1 MAEKK
6 DSKDSIINKEES
18 LNFPKIDPTQLL
30 KKIPNRFLLS
40 VAIAKRARQISEG
53 EKPLVE
59 VLRDKP
65 FNPIDIAMKEFD
77 QGLIE
82 ITEKDEVD
90 DELELIEKLDKNLE
104 ERIEKQKKKEE
115 EKKKPKE
122 KAKKKSKSLLT

>member
-1 MAEKK
+1 MSNTNNNNRDRE
-6 DSKDSIINKEES
+6 DD
-18 LNFPKIDPTQLL
+18 LNFPKVDSTQLL

-65 FNPIDIAMKEFD
+65 MNPINIAMKEFNE
-77 QGLIE
+77 GLIT
-82 ITEKDEVD
+82 ITEKNEVD

-104 ERIEKQKKKEE
+104 ERIEKQKIED
-115 EKKKPKE
+115 EKNKPKE
-122 KAKKKSKSLLT
+122 KTKKKSKSLLS

>member
-1 MAEKK
+1 M
-6 DSKDSIINKEES
+6 
-18 LNFPKIDPTQLL
+18 
-30 KKIPNRFLLS
+30 
-40 VAIAKRARQISEG
+40 
-53 EKPLVE
+53 VE

-104 ERIEKQKKKEE
+104 ERIEKQKKEEE

-122 KAKKKSKSLLT
+122 KIIWLLY

>member
-1 MAEKK
+1 
-6 DSKDSIINKEES
+6 
-18 LNFPKIDPTQLL
+18 
-30 KKIPNRFLLS
+30 
-40 VAIAKRARQISEG
+40 
-53 EKPLVE
+53 
-59 VLRDKP
+59 
-65 FNPIDIAMKEFD
+65 MKEFD

-104 ERIEKQKKKEE
+104 ERIEKQKKEEE

>member
-1 MAEKK
+1 MSNTNNNNRNRE
-6 DSKDSIINKEES
+6 DD

-53 EKPLVE
+53 ERPLVE

-65 FNPIDIAMKEFD
+65 MNPINIAMKEFNE
-77 QGLIE
+77 GLIT
-82 ITEKDEVD
+82 ITEKNEVD

-104 ERIEKQKKKEE
+104 ERIEKQKIED
-115 EKKKPKE
+115 EKNKPKE
-122 KAKKKSKSLLT
+122 KTKKKSKSLLS